1 MEQEVNIR
9 NEDDTVSNNDEEES
23 LIDSSL
29 QVPRSGVEKNLFANK
44 VRDMMNNGYSFGNDK
59 IEIVDES
66 IDTIHNNN
74 VRNSDID
81 EQNDTSNSEDDDTS
95 NSQVKNYDYH
105 EDIIPSTSGHN
116 RIDKEKEFESNYRE
130 QKDEFTRRPNYQDSD
145 DNSTDEETK
154 KKFSK
159 SRYAVGN
166 RRETSDDEN
175 DDNDNDYDDNISD
188 NRVKNDDYYE
198 DDIPSSS
205 GHNRIDKKKEFESN
219 YREQKNEFTRRP
231 KNKDSDDDSANEE
244 IKMPI
249 SKSRYA
255 VRNRRETSDDENG
268 NDDNDYDDN
277 ISDSQVKNYDYRE
290 DVIPST
296 SGHNRID
303 KKKKF
308 ESNYREQK
316 NEFTRRPNYQDSR
329 DDSNPRYVVKNR
341 KKFEMSDDVNDNVD
355 NDYDDNI
362 GDNRVKGDDY
372 YEDVISS
379 SSGRNRI
386 DKNKDNYRKQKD
398 EFTRRQK
405 NQDGSDDSTD
415 EKIKKQI
422 SKSRYAVEN
431 REMSDDENENA
442 NDDEEP
448 EFYGEQMDETTRYP
462 KHKNGQN
469 LSIHAGNQKKLDNTS
484 DSSQDEND
492 NYEEQIDE
500 TTRYPKNKNNQSLSI
515 HGGNQKKLDNTSD
528 SQDENDD
535 YEEQADET
543 NSYPY
548 NKNGQKLST
557 HDSNRKKL
565 DNISDSS
572 QDENYDYEE
581 QMDETTEYLN
591 NKNSQNLP
599 IHGGNRRKLGNISD
613 SSQDENDDYEEQMDE
628 TTEYPNNKNSQNLP
642 IHGGN
647 RRKLGN
653 ISDSSQDENDDYE
666 EQIDETTRY
675 PKDKNNQNLSMH
687 RGIQKKLDNT
697 SDSSQGENDDYEV
710 QVDETDEYP
719 YNKNG
724 QNLSTHESNRKK
736 LDNMND
742 SSQDENDDYEGDYE
756 EQTDETTEYPNNK
769 NSQNLSIHGGDR
781 RKLGNIINISDSQD
795 ENDDYEEQID
805 ETARYPKDKN
815 NQNLSMHGGN
825 QKKLDNMSYSSKDE
839 TDEYKDDNNVSDS
852 KNSQNLTRDNRDN
865 YSGNS
870 QGKDRKP
877 NNSSSIW
884 SNLTTMPDM
893 INKLMSGS
901 SKDEDKIKVIFH
913 VHFPEDIDK
922 VGNPVVLGNVKE
934 LGSWKNPIVKLS
946 PQNRTYWRSSPVIIS
961 LSSVRGEIQYKYAI
975 HTPKPVF
982 RGKEKIEFEGV
993 NYGDNRILNIKRNDQ
1008 FDIFKS
1014 NHQLPRLSYIHD
1026 FAFVDYIYN
1035 SINADNLKAK
1045 VMEYQHLLTL
1055 HNDYTI
1061 RASNLDFIA
1070 DRIDVE
1076 NKDKRLFLCFLLGH
1090 YTSRRRGSFYELQ
1103 NKFQSGL
1110 LLDALEGYKQDT
1122 LPSNTKNQMS
1132 SAIITLVQHN
1142 AFQKQFDWLII
1153 FTIASEV
1160 DPNFSF
1166 IDHLK
1171 SLKYSNDKLVKF
1183 IQGIEIIKSYI
1194 NGIEPEFYIKIAKW
1208 LIQLCH
1214 NMDHLFVLWN
1224 DILSHSSELDKSIFK
1239 HFIEQIRESISH
1251 DDAAALEKHF
1261 KSLPRDYRQDA
1272 SEVFRSRT
1280 LFLLEGSN
1288 RDWTNE
1294 NITAIKNLLH
1304 EDNLNW
1310 SREEVI
1316 RLLDL
1321 TSQSNTLELLNIFPE
1336 ILDNWFR
1343 NNFSDTKKK
1352 KIPTTC
1358 VAWFKNLLIKLD
1370 TGTSTK
1376 NRKENNIVFSV
1387 FLHLERI
1394 YPLLGHRKNV
1404 WQSLTTS
1411 AIERVRVCSESQI
1424 FSATKFTV
1432 QIKEQDIITLFLDL
1446 IKEMLNKAV
1455 RQIDDQLINKIY
1467 TICNCKGKNLEVPN
1481 TVSEEILHHIIT
1493 RLQNQSSASDPS
1505 EHHLNILR
1513 ASQFWSIILRAIGN
1527 VTKLHSNPFVQR
1539 VKKSIND
1546 LGGLL
1551 REKKIDIQLL
1561 QQLLEFSDEI
1571 LFQHFDAA
1579 VSKEKAIV
1587 DVIVS
1592 QDEIAELRKLCGK
1605 FQLQLDILFKFYNEF
1620 CPISQVTDVDDYIQ
1634 DVKKHMASSNK
1645 VMLREVLPPDY
1656 WAFHEKTLIISRRC
1670 YKYIQSRFFR
1680 NIFENYVQEDT
1691 AATKVEYIAQRLMP
1705 EVFKK
1710 YDTYCEQFKE
1720 WEKLK
1725 CSDAS
1730 LFWNSVTDVNAEL
1743 NLMEVYKEHKN
1754 QKLIQTLDYLSKISH
1769 WTKRLEELEKV
1780 VNLFKIPRIEND
1792 WLNKSLKFLKDDS
1805 KKLSQINSFFN
1816 CLNNNIS
1823 NANQECWKLIKE
1835 LSNADGFISFLEEIV
1850 EHDIKN
1856 LINGVDDHSD
1866 ERLVQE
1872 DTVSSLIQVKQILL
1886 PFMNKNKRDDI
1897 ASFLASLS
1905 NIIKKNPTLGEK
1917 IALCNSCHIALRNIY
1932 KNISDR
1938 GEVTKEKIKNAV
1950 LNGSYTFGR
1959 DEKEDKC
1966 LVLLK
1971 YTSRTSKSEM
1981 LMTYNMNEILDLRGR
1996 ALLIA
2001 KPKISVNDKDEEIS
2015 KNILNEFT
2023 VQVDIAQEIIK
2034 VVSVLMQL
2042 GHFDY
2047 RRFEYELMG
2056 TDRMKDYLKFLKNEL
2071 KNWQNIIDRAQEKC
2085 YYLTFFPARHILA
2098 FYDYFTSEK
2107 LDEENEEECKTLVR
2121 FVNNKAKLPSRK
2133 DIQGISRGSK
2143 DYHKILCEIGNVLE
2157 KFLEGKLFIVACAD
2171 KTRVPNII
2179 MSLYVNNGYYPEPW
2193 QLLICTTSTTMEEL
2207 IIFIKRSFFASKIGY
2222 ENHLFCIANLE
2233 LLDFE
2238 LQYDLVNQ
2246 IRSMRDQKDFLLA
2259 LICYRENGIHHHIL
2273 DQFSSDVV
2281 VTDGLNNEAMR
2292 EIYRELCQNVIRVSS
2307 DLSGQGKTEWIKE
2320 DSFNK
2325 KRFPRSF
2332 LISDDMEFGRLV
2344 RKFKECKLRP
2354 AESLHINIVSSNFPG
2369 DVNMFLFELL
2379 TLGIVSTN
2387 VNIACLPPSETPTY
2401 IFIEIAS
2408 TTEQYLLNSLPMA
2421 GYLLSK
2427 HLTWDIKSLKASQD
2441 ITSQIQIT
2449 CNYLNLL
2456 DNDEIDA
2463 KEILFRT
2470 NEAIKEPLPVERCQN
2485 LIEKYFF
2492 NENNKDI
2499 SSFRFV
2505 EIFVNVLAD
2514 QLVRFSSSL
2523 FFTVDNLKLMVKETT
2538 NIRKLILKTLM
2549 DGSKDFATRSIKTRE
2564 AQLESTNTE
2573 DENARLGTIVQWDD
2587 SNHLIVFFNSQTPD
2601 TISALYRDRTKV
2613 HENVKT
2619 LLKSQVIGDKTKWEL
2634 DDYNLM
2640 STDALFMKLEYLAR
2654 KSTEK
2659 LNIPEYALSGDNLIK
2674 MALILLRARANIPV
2688 IVCGEA
2694 GCGKT
2699 SLIAY
2704 LASMVEVQF
2713 QSLNLHAGIDE
2724 KTIMMFMNDSLE
2736 KAEKGEIWLF
2746 FDEINT
2752 CNYIERSNLVYQVK
2766 PLPDQILD
2774 YVWDYGILKP
2784 KDEYRYIQIMVEK
2797 ELKNLAHPVFAELL
2811 FASQKFI
2818 RKVEEPYSVSLRDVK
2833 RAIRLV
2839 IFFYK
2844 SLHNRPAYRDGHVY
2858 PPPGNPTILTR
2869 SYVLALSLCYH
2880 SRLYEQDLRRQY
2892 RFEMGQI
2899 LHNHKAFVGENM
2911 FSKIIREEQEDYI
2924 KRMRCPPNTAYNEAL
2939 LENVLVMIVCILTK
2953 IPLFLIGAPGSSK
2966 SLAIRL
2972 ISSNLRG
2979 ADSYDEY
2986 FRNLPQ
2992 IYLIPHQGSSSSTSD
3007 GIIKV
3012 FDKANRFQETTSTQ
3026 FPVISVVLLDEVG
3039 LAETSPCNPLKVL
3052 HSLLEPSY
3060 PATGPTVSVI
3070 GISNWR
3076 LDNSKSSRALLVQR
3090 PQFDLDDLV
3099 DTAERLLNKR
3109 VMVFQRG
3116 ALKPLAEAYS
3126 NYEKYGQSLPNFHG
3140 LRDYYALVK
3149 RLSLYEMTPKNIQM
3163 ALARNFG
3170 GTENHVKLYEK
3181 YFGNVLKMFNNHT
3194 PWLYKQIPIE
3204 QLIASNLDDSDA
3216 RHLMVIGKSD
3226 SIVNLL
3232 TYQLRM
3238 RDLDPVVILGSQFPD
3253 DRDDYYYSVLRRIMM
3268 CVEAGRPLILTD
3280 LEMIYGSL
3288 YDLWNQNYIVVGSK
3302 EMSNT
3307 LRGLHLEHMLI
3318 LCFTFR
3324 RILNVFLSWMRKMWL
3339 QLILH
3344 FLIGDWTRKMS
3355 TLIGV
3360 TQLRNKF
3367 TQKNLFI
3374 GFDEDE
3380 TLQSLIID
3388 ITKNNPETDN
3398 DGILEKCKECLIA
3411 TASSDGVVRAE
3422 QSALE
3427 SDEVDRWKQVYF
3439 RKQYHNSLY
3448 DYFANQEDALSDPN
3462 GHLVIINTFSNINTD
3477 VKSCLQELA
3486 SCQVDKLSIFKT
3498 EAQLSNRV
3506 KHFWSES
3513 TDQMLILQCDLT
3525 TVNTGC
3531 IKLSKF
3537 IIEQFRN
3544 EYISKRDQME
3554 REMPTKH
3561 ACIILHIHRDQE
3573 STFTSFN
3580 FMCGWKQMTIETLSG
3595 SDVPTSG
3602 LLDGSLTRIVNS
3614 TYPFEKILQ
3623 QELLWCLSCMK
3634 YPSNDKSINHI
3645 KILNEKI
3652 LKYPIFIKYLK
3663 KRTFEWIEE
3672 KSTSDWQYKI
3682 ASNKQN
3688 LYPYPSFS
3696 AALQAHVRILL
3707 RKPITQILC
3716 ALERLS
3722 AIKTFF
3728 YVSDQTKSKNGNYEK
3743 LLKFWE
3749 QIYMDN
3755 KIVKIDDIPNPKPDG
3770 YNMLAGSLLDLE
3782 FPFSFYYMKQIDS
3795 FKRHYEEEISI
3806 LQKDDDKIDDETNE
3820 LCDYVIE
3827 DHLKDFKNNLFTSI
3841 PQLKNSPLEWDW
3853 ASELYFN
3860 DFVTVIVSKDV
3871 RQPIFLHS
3879 YWWRNANEVLALL
3892 QLAQMSPIIIKNIEI
3907 QGNAIIRGSIEK
3919 YLVKEVTKLMLQ
3931 RICGNFEG
3939 AENAHLIDK
3948 WQHDVTKVLYLVNKI
3963 TRAKNLP
3970 DLQLLRIVNDLVAAK
3985 TIPLDSIKEIVQLG
3999 LSLDEQEVLSEKFIN
4014 AVFDKLDKLE
4024 QNEKNIIPKRSF
4036 IMRCLALIPIES
4048 DALLS
4053 FYKKLFSNEPFP
4065 LMGAIIERI
4074 FIKEDVENE
4083 DIFFTVL
4090 TDFEEAVRQSA
4101 RLNLINKCLGDLD
4114 TNMATLCCDTIEQ
4127 TFFMNEKLENL
4138 AAFFG
4143 PALEILYKQG
4153 RPSLQKITSIALL
4166 KEFVRR
4172 FWDSFLQKNKNSPIV
4187 YSKAGEYNF
4196 NSNELI
4202 NQINN
4207 TMTLSYPLIHSLK
4220 IYFLRDLRRRGFT
4233 IDDIRRFCEAQENI
4247 LPWFK
4252 TLDWG
4257 DAKENRLPFNP
4268 YCNLSE
4274 YNETE
4279 DSFMTFYSI
4288 ENKAPF
4294 QTFVQKMK
4302 QNMTTTAKLS
4312 LMGLLF
4318 VRLHALRASREWQH
4332 SELQSA
4338 EFLNKEL
4345 AGMNL
4350 SNSFKR
4356 IATNI
4361 LSNNQ
4366 PLLRIYNSGIDNTE
4380 LILKSVIAH
4389 IIAYHASLE
4398 PNSSPLAMYLH
4409 NLQNCQNSFI
4419 LTCFCDQ
4426 QSADFNLM
4434 LKAIGLSFY
4443 SCNCGYIYSVGECG
4457 KPMETGKCSNCG
4469 RTIGG
4474 DDHVPV
4480 AGFNRT
4486 QIQHRAINFKA
4497 GYIGELVNQNMN
4509 VIVRS
4514 LRPVAYR
4521 ILHLIVH
4528 ALIGAS
4534 EPPTALAFLRKN
4546 NQTATDSETY
4556 CMNHIRNDWEILK
4569 RLLYCSDD
4577 NLALIFHS
4585 LISLMMER
4593 PPIPNQTTYPERI
4606 NWETSFQDKYVTPLT
4621 KNITETATN
4630 YRMKLSKALTKNK
4643 KNNLIECEI
4652 NQTLVM
4658 DKQYRNETLPNLW
4671 RTIGIINFDS
4681 FRAYY
4686 MSDLTRRNDYPFL
4699 SVFFKYSKQIELLKH
4714 LLPIVKFAQL
4724 LNNRLRYQLTRQT
4737 AKDMSF
4743 RQFIEKES
4751 NDGRNEE
4758 IFNNLK
4764 TAFNDFKL
4772 GWNTVIPFVNR
4783 YQCHELPNDKPKMGH
4798 SLPVIFGLLEQ
4809 KDAGIFLCAILYH
4822 LIEIQNRFLQEVIEI
4837 PPGTCKSLKFL
4848 DEQTFD
4854 VGLPISKTKP
4864 VTPNGYCLQSMY
4876 LDHARSGNIINF
4888 DWDDEILAYSQR
4900 NLAIARGEDI
4910 VYDLTKIEAELAN
4923 ILVFEKVYIET
4934 LPDSQLYLESYPYH
4948 MELFQGYMRILS
4960 DIKNQI
4966 TQEPIPIE
4974 KMNSLGFSE
4983 NSGLEYASKSTID
4996 NSSEILSSL
5005 EILLCFVKRTAVGD
5019 GDRFIKDFV
5028 LQWMKL
5034 SSLYEHREFS
5044 KILDIDLRLK
5054 HLVSLYE
5061 LVEEQVAD
5069 IKIKYIHEKYQ
5080 EKLSTDMEAAIM
5092 ESLGFEQ
5099 QTTTKKVIP
5108 AEAFALALKRFM
5120 LRFLTLENQKETD
5133 SLSIYL
5139 QDGSLNFWPSTV
5151 PEELINELFPENLL
5165 VANTYDAYTFTMKK
5179 IEQPM
5184 KKQAYVAKNR
5194 INDLNQTEPTAS
5206 RNTSRKL
5213 RNSRPKFDST

>member
-1 MEQEVNIR
+1 ME
-9 NEDDTVSNNDEEES
+9 
-23 LIDSSL
+23 
-29 QVPRSGVEKNLFANK
+29 
-44 VRDMMNNGYSFGNDK
+44 
-59 IEIVDES
+59 
-66 IDTIHNNN
+66 H
-74 VRNSDID
+74 
-81 EQNDTSNSEDDDTS
+81 DDTS
-95 NSQVKNYDYH
+95 DSQDKFDNHKDDNFSSSVGYKRKSYYRVQRDEITRYSKNQVSNVSNSIYTVRNRRKFEITDDKNDNISNTQIKDNYEKSDFSSSGCVNKKKEPKFYGGQIDEITRYPKNKNSQNLPMY
-105 EDIIPSTSGHN
+105 E
-116 RIDKEKEFESNYRE
+116 
-130 QKDEFTRRPNYQDSD
+130 
-145 DNSTDEETK
+145 
-154 KKFSK
+154 
-159 SRYAVGN
+159 GN
-166 RRETSDDEN
+166 RKKLDNMGDSSMDEN
-175 DDNDNDYDDNISD
+175 DD
-188 NRVKNDDYYE
+188 YE
-198 DDIPSSS
+198 
-205 GHNRIDKKKEFESN
+205 
-219 YREQKNEFTRRP
+219 EQ
-231 KNKDSDDDSANEE
+231 
-244 IKMPI
+244 I
-249 SKSRYA
+249 
-255 VRNRRETSDDENG
+255 
-268 NDDNDYDDN
+268 
-277 ISDSQVKNYDYRE
+277 
-290 DVIPST
+290 
-296 SGHNRID
+296 
-303 KKKKF
+303 
-308 ESNYREQK
+308 
-316 NEFTRRPNYQDSR
+316 
-329 DDSNPRYVVKNR
+329 
-341 KKFEMSDDVNDNVD
+341 
-355 NDYDDNI
+355 
-362 GDNRVKGDDY
+362 
-372 YEDVISS
+372 
-379 SSGRNRI
+379 
-386 DKNKDNYRKQKD
+386 
-398 EFTRRQK
+398 
-405 NQDGSDDSTD
+405 
-415 EKIKKQI
+415 
-422 SKSRYAVEN
+422 
-431 REMSDDENENA
+431 
-442 NDDEEP
+442 
-448 EFYGEQMDETTRYP
+448 DETTRYL
-462 KHKNGQN
+462 KNKDRQN
-469 LSIHAGNQKKLDNTS
+469 LPMYGGNRRKLGNMNDSSQDENDDYEEQIDETSRYQKNNNSQNLPMHNGNKKNLDNTS
-484 DSSQDEND
+484 DSSQDDYDEQADETTRYPINQNNKNKSMHGGNRKKLGNMNDSSQDEND
-492 NYEEQIDE
+492 DHEEQIDE
-500 TTRYPKNKNNQSLSI
+500 TTRYPKNRNSQNLPM
-515 HGGNQKKLDNTSD
+515 HGGNRKKLGNMNDS
-528 SQDENDD
+528 SQDGNDD
-535 YEEQADET
+535 YEEQIDET
-543 NSYPY
+543 ARYPK
-548 NKNGQKLST
+548 NKNNQNQSK
-557 HDSNRKKL
+557 HRDYRRKL
-565 DNISDSS
+565 DN
-572 QDENYDYEE
+572 
-581 QMDETTEYLN
+581 M
-591 NKNSQNLP
+591 
-599 IHGGNRRKLGNISD
+599 GG
-613 SSQDENDDYEEQMDE
+613 SSQDENDDYEVQIDE
-628 TTEYPNNKNSQNLP
+628 ITRYLKNKNSQNLP
-642 IHGGN
+642 MYAGN
-647 RRKLGN
+647 QRKLDN
-653 ISDSSQDENDDYE
+653 MNDSSQDENDDYE

-687 RGIQKKLDNT
+687 
-697 SDSSQGENDDYEV
+697 
-710 QVDETDEYP
+710 
-719 YNKNG
+719 
-724 QNLSTHESNRKK
+724 
-736 LDNMND
+736 
-742 SSQDENDDYEGDYE
+742 
-756 EQTDETTEYPNNK
+756 
-769 NSQNLSIHGGDR
+769 
-781 RKLGNIINISDSQD
+781 
-795 ENDDYEEQID
+795 
-805 ETARYPKDKN
+805 
-815 NQNLSMHGGN
+815 GGN
-825 QKKLDNMSYSSKDE
+825 QKKLDNNSDSSQDE
-839 TDEYKDDNNVSDS
+839 NDEYKESDFLSSGHANKKKERELYYEEQIDETTRYSKNKNNQNLFIQSDNRRKLDDNNVCDS
-852 KNSQNLTRDNRDN
+852 QNSQNLTRDNRDN

-870 QGKDRKP
+870 QGKNRKP

-884 SNLTTMPDM
+884 PNLTTMPGM
-893 INKLMSGS
+893 INRWMPGS
-901 SKDEDKIKVIFH
+901 SKDEDEIKVIFH
-913 VHFPEDIDK
+913 VHFPEGIDK

-934 LGSWKNPIVKLS
+934 LGSWKSPIVKLS

-1055 HNDYTI
+1055 HNDYTN

-1090 YTSRRRGSFYELQ
+1090 YTSRRRGSLYELQ

-1110 LLDALEGYKQDT
+1110 LLDALEDYKQDT
-1122 LPSNTKNQMS
+1122 LPSNIKNQMS
-1132 SAIITLVQHN
+1132 SAIIILIQHN
-1142 AFQKQFDWLII
+1142 AFQMQFDWLII

-1194 NGIEPEFYIKIAKW
+1194 DGIEPEFYIKVAKW

-1214 NMDHLFVLWN
+1214 NLDHLFVLWN
-1224 DILSHSSELDKSIFK
+1224 DILLHSSELDKSIFK
-1239 HFIEQIRESISH
+1239 YFIEQIRESISC
-1251 DDAAALEKHF
+1251 DDAVALENNF
-1261 KSLPRDYRQDA
+1261 KRLKRDYRQDV

-1294 NITAIKNLLH
+1294 NITAINNLLH

-1310 SREEVI
+1310 GREEVI
-1316 RLLDL
+1316 RSLDL
-1321 TSQSNTLELLNIFPE
+1321 TSQSNTLELLNIFPV

-1343 NNFSDTKKK
+1343 NNFSDTKEK
-1352 KIPTTC
+1352 KIPKICMT
-1358 VAWFKNLLIKLD
+1358 WFKNLLNKLD
-1370 TGTSTK
+1370 TGTSTR

-1387 FLHLERI
+1387 FLHLERL
-1394 YPLLGHRKNV
+1394 YPLLGNRKNV
-1404 WQSLTTS
+1404 WQSLTTT
-1411 AIERVRVCSESQI
+1411 AIDRVRVCSESQI
-1424 FSATKFTV
+1424 FGATKFIV
-1432 QIKEQDIITLFLDL
+1432 QIKEQDIRTLFLDL
-1446 IKEMLNKAV
+1446 INEMLNKAV
-1455 RQIDDQLINKIY
+1455 QQIDDQLINKIY
-1467 TICNCKGKNLEVPN
+1467 TICNCKGKTLEVPN
-1481 TVSEEILHHIIT
+1481 TVSEEILYHIIT

-1513 ASQFWSIILRAIGN
+1513 ASQFWSIILRSTGN

-1571 LFQHFDAA
+1571 LFRHFDAA
-1579 VSKEKAIV
+1579 VSKKKAIV

-1592 QDEIAELRKLCGK
+1592 RDEIAELRKLCGN

-1645 VMLREVLPPDY
+1645 VTLREVLSPDY

-1670 YKYIQSRFFR
+1670 YKYIQSRSFR
-1680 NIFENYVQEDT
+1680 NIFEDCIKKDT
-1691 AATKVEYIAQRLMP
+1691 AATNVDYIAQKLIP
-1705 EVFKK
+1705 AVFKE
-1710 YDTYCEQFKE
+1710 YDTYCEQFKK
-1720 WEKLK
+1720 WEKLEV
-1725 CSDAS
+1725 SYAS
-1730 LFWNSVTDVNAEL
+1730 LFWHNVTDINMEL
-1743 NLMEVYKEHKN
+1743 DLMGYKGYKN
-1754 QKLIQTLDYLSKISH
+1754 QEFLQTINHLSKIPH
-1769 WTKRLEELEKV
+1769 WINRLEELDTV
-1780 VNLFKIPRIEND
+1780 VKLFKIAQDD
-1792 WLNKSLKFLKDDS
+1792 WLIKSLKFLSDGHL
-1805 KKLSQINSFFN
+1805 KLNQINGFFN
-1816 CLNNNIS
+1816 YLNENIS
-1823 NANQECWKLIKE
+1823 NVDQECWKLIKE
-1835 LSNADGFISFLEEIV
+1835 LSNADGFISFLEEIA
-1850 EHDIKN
+1850 EHDIKD
-1856 LINGVDDHSD
+1856 LINDEDDHSD

-1886 PFMNKNKRDDI
+1886 PFMNKNKKDDI

-1905 NIIKKNPTLGEK
+1905 NIIKKNPTLEEK
-1917 IALCNSCHIALRNIY
+1917 IALCNGCHIALRNIY
-1932 KNISDR
+1932 KNIPDR

-1950 LNGSYTFGR
+1950 LNGSYTFGS
-1959 DEKEDKC
+1959 DEKDDKC
-1966 LVLLK
+1966 FVLLN
-1971 YTSRTSKSEM
+1971 YTSRTSKSKV
-1981 LMTYNMNEILDLRGR
+1981 LMTYNMNEILDLRER
-1996 ALLIA
+1996 ASLLIA
-2001 KPKISVNDKDEEIS
+2001 KRPKPKISVNNKDEEIS
-2015 KNILNEFT
+2015 KKNILDEFT

-2047 RRFEYELMG
+2047 KMFEYELMG
-2056 TDRMKDYLKFLKNEL
+2056 TDKMKDYLKFLKNEL
-2071 KNWQNIIDRAQEKC
+2071 KNWQTIVDHAQEQC

-2107 LDEENEEECKTLVR
+2107 PDKENEEECKTLVR

-2143 DYHKILCEIGNVLE
+2143 DYRKILCEIGNELE
-2157 KFLEGKLFIVACAD
+2157 KIFKSIPKQSRGGLKAAEVSGQRTTLNIIKKGKLFIAACAD

-2179 MSLYVNNGYYPEPW
+2179 MSLYVNNGNYPEPW

-2207 IIFIKRSFFASKIGY
+2207 TIFIKRSFFASNNGY

-2238 LQYDLVNQ
+2238 LQYYLVNQ

-2259 LICYRENGIHHHIL
+2259 LICYRENGIQHYIL

-2281 VTDGLNNEAMR
+2281 ETNGLNNESMR
-2292 EIYRELCQNVIRVSS
+2292 GIYKELCKNVICISS

-2320 DSFNK
+2320 VSFNK

-2344 RKFKECKLRP
+2344 RQFKECKLQP
-2354 AESLHINIVSSNFPG
+2354 IESLHINIVSSNFPR

-2387 VNIACLPPSETPTY
+2387 VNIAYLPLSETPIY

-2427 HLTWDIKSLKASQD
+2427 HLTWDIESLKISQE
-2441 ITSQIQIT
+2441 ITSPIQIT

-2456 DNDEIDA
+2456 DFDEIDA

-2470 NEAIKEPLPVERCQN
+2470 DNAIKEPLPVERCQN
-2485 LIEKYFF
+2485 LIKKYFF

-2523 FFTVDNLKLMVKETT
+2523 FFTVDNLRLMVKETT
-2538 NIRKLILKTLM
+2538 NIRKLILKTLV
-2549 DGSKDFATRSIKTRE
+2549 DGSKDFATRSIKTKE
-2564 AQLESTNTE
+2564 AQLESTNAE
-2573 DENARLGTIVQWDD
+2573 DENIRLGTIVQWDD

-2601 TISALYRDRTKV
+2601 TITTLYRDRTKI

-2634 DDYNLM
+2634 DDYNSM
-2640 STDALFMKLEYLAR
+2640 STYALFMKLEYLAR

-2659 LNIPEYALSGDNLIK
+2659 LNIPEYALSSDNLIK

-2699 SLIAY
+2699 SLITY
-2704 LASMVEVQF
+2704 LAMMVEVQF
-2713 QSLNLHAGIDE
+2713 QALNLHAGIDE
-2724 KTIMMFMNDSLE
+2724 KTIMMFMDNSLE

-2752 CNYIERSNLVYQVK
+2752 CNYIGLLADLISHRMFNGKLIHPNIRLFSACNPYRLRTKSQSVAGLTNRVKKFEERSNLVYQVK

-2811 FASQKFI
+2811 FASQNFI
-2818 RKVEEPYSVSLRDVK
+2818 RKVEEPYNVSLRDVK

-2839 IFFYK
+2839 VFFYK
-2844 SLHNRPAYRDGHVY
+2844 SLQNRPAYRNGHVY

-2869 SYVLALSLCYH
+2869 SYVLALSICYH

-2892 RFEMGQI
+2892 RYEMGQI

-2911 FSKIIREEQEDYI
+2911 IAKIIREEQEDYI

-2939 LENVLVMIVCILTK
+2939 LENVLVMIVCILTR

-2966 SLAIRL
+2966 SLSIRL

-2979 ADSYDEY
+2979 TDSYDKY
-2986 FRNLPQ
+2986 FRELPQ
-2992 IYLIPHQGSSSSTSD
+2992 INLIPHQGSSSSTSD

-3039 LAETSPCNPLKVL
+3039 LAETSPYNPLNVL

-3099 DTAERLLNKR
+3099 DTAEHLLKKR
-3109 VMVFQRG
+3109 VMRSQRV
-3116 ALKPLAEAYS
+3116 ALRPFAKAYL
-3126 NYEKYGQSLPNFHG
+3126 NYEKHGQSLPNFHG
-3140 LRDYYALVK
+3140 LRDYYALIK
-3149 RLSLYEMTPKNIQM
+3149 RLSLCEMTPENIQI
-3163 ALARNFG
+3163 ALAHNFG
-3170 GTENHVKLYEK
+3170 GTENHVKLCEK
-3181 YFGNVLKMFNNHT
+3181 YFGYVLKIFNNYR

-3253 DRDDYYYSVLRRIMM
+3253 DRDDYYYNVLRRIMM
-3268 CVEAGRPLILTD
+3268 CVETGRPLILTD
-3280 LEMIYGSL
+3280 LEIIYGSL
-3288 YDLWNQNYIVVGSK
+3288 YNLWNQNYIAVGSEDNVK
-3302 EMSNT
+3302 YFTRVALGAYANPMLYVSPNFKCILAMDEKNMASADPSLLNRFEKQKLSINDT
-3307 LRGLHLEHMLI
+3307 LNDKQKLLVENL
-3318 LCFTFR
+3318 
-3324 RILNVFLSWMRKMWL
+3324 
-3339 QLILH
+3339 
-3344 FLIGDWTRKMS
+3344 GDWARKMS

-3360 TQLRNKF
+3360 NPITQLRNKF

-3374 GFDEDE
+3374 GFDDE

-3388 ITKNNPETDN
+3388 ITKNNPEADN
-3398 DGILEKCKECLIA
+3398 DEILEKCKECLIA
-3411 TASSDGVVRAE
+3411 TASFDGVVRAE

-3427 SDEVDRWKQVYF
+3427 RDEVDRWKQVYF
-3439 RKQYHNSLY
+3439 RKQHHNSLY
-3448 DYFANQEDALSDPN
+3448 DYFANQKDALSDPN

-3531 IKLSKF
+3531 IKLAKF

-3595 SDVPTSG
+3595 NDVPTSG
-3602 LLDGSLTRIVNS
+3602 LLNGSLTRIVNS
-3614 TYPFEKILQ
+3614 IYPFEKILQ

-3634 YPSNDKSINHI
+3634 YPSNDKSINHR
-3645 KILNEKI
+3645 KTLNENI
-3652 LKYPIFIKYLK
+3652 LKYPYFIECLK
-3663 KRTFEWIEE
+3663 KRVLEWVEE
-3672 KSTSDWQYKI
+3672 NSTSDWQYKI

-3696 AALQAHVRILL
+3696 AAQEAHVRTLF
-3707 RKPITQILC
+3707 RKPIARILC

-3728 YVSDQTKSKNGNYEK
+3728 YVSDQTKSNKVNYEK

-3749 QIYMDN
+3749 QIFMDN

-3770 YNMLAGSLLDLE
+3770 YNMPAESLLDLE

-3795 FKRHYEEEISI
+3795 FKRHYEEEILI
-3806 LQKDDDKIDDETNE
+3806 LQRDDDKIDDETNE
-3820 LCDYVIE
+3820 LYDYVIE
-3827 DHLKDFKNNLFTSI
+3827 DHLKGFKNNLFTSI
-3841 PQLKNSPLEWDW
+3841 TQLKDSPLEWEW

-3860 DFVTVIVSKDV
+3860 DFVTVIASKDAKDGEKKNKKMLAYILKLLIGADKI
-3871 RQPIFLHS
+3871 RQPISVHA
-3879 YWWRNANEVLALL
+3879 YWWKNANEVLAQL
-3892 QLAQMSPIIIKNIEI
+3892 QLVQMSPIIIKNIEI
-3907 QGNAIIRGSIEK
+3907 QGNSIVRGSLEK

-3948 WQHDVTKVLYLVNKI
+3948 WQHDVTKVLSLVNKI

-3970 DLQLLRIVNDLVAAK
+3970 DFQLLRIVNDLVATK
-3985 TIPLDSIKEIVQLG
+3985 TIPLESIREIVQLG

-4014 AVFDKLDKLE
+4014 AVFGKLDKLE
-4024 QNEKNIIPKRSF
+4024 QNEKNIIPKRTF

-4048 DALLS
+4048 DVLLS

-4074 FIKEDVENE
+4074 FIKENVENE
-4083 DIFFTVL
+4083 GIFFTIL

-4127 TFFMNEKLENL
+4127 SFFMNKKLENL

-4143 PALEILYKQG
+4143 LALEALHKQG
-4153 RPSLQKITSIALL
+4153 RPSLQKITSVALL

-4172 FWDSFLQKNKNSPIV
+4172 FWDSFLPKDPLV
-4187 YSKAGEYNF
+4187 FDKADQNNF
-4196 NSNELI
+4196 DNEII

-4207 TMTLSYPLIHSLK
+4207 ILTFSHPLIHSLK
-4220 IYFLRDLRRRGFT
+4220 IYFLRDLCRRGFS
-4233 IDDIRRFCEAQENI
+4233 IDDIKRFCEAQKNF
-4247 LPWFK
+4247 LPWLK
-4252 TLDWG
+4252 TFNWEDIN
-4257 DAKENRLPFNP
+4257 ENRLSFNP
-4268 YCNLSE
+4268 YCNMPE

-4279 DSFMTFYSI
+4279 DSFITFYSI
-4288 ENKAPF
+4288 GNKAPF

-4312 LMGLLF
+4312 FMGLLF
-4318 VRLHALRASREWQH
+4318 VRLHALRASREWRH
-4332 SELQSA
+4332 SEVQSA
-4338 EFLNKEL
+4338 DLLTKEL
-4345 AGMNL
+4345 AGMNI
-4350 SNSFKR
+4350 SNVFKR

-4398 PNSSPLAMYLH
+4398 PNSSPLATYLH

-4419 LTCFCDQ
+4419 LTCVCDQ
-4426 QSADFNLM
+4426 QSADFNLILNAM
-4434 LKAIGLSFY
+4434 GTSFY
-4443 SCNCGYIYSVGECG
+4443 SCICGYRYFIGECG
-4457 KPMETGKCSNCG
+4457 KPVATGSCPDCG
-4469 RTIGG
+4469 KMIGG
-4474 DDHVPV
+4474 SDHVPV
-4480 AGFNRT
+4480 AGNNSI
-4486 QIQHRAINFKA
+4486 QIQPLAINFKA

-4621 KNITETATN
+4621 TNITATATN
-4630 YRMKLSKALTKNK
+4630 YRMKLNEALTKNK
-4643 KNNLIECEI
+4643 KNNIIECEI

-4658 DKQYRNETLPNLW
+4658 DKQYRSENLPNLW

-4686 MSDLTRRNDYPFL
+4686 MSDLTRINDYPFL
-4699 SVFFKYSKQIELLKH
+4699 SVFFKHSKQIELLKY
-4714 LLPIVKFAQL
+4714 LLPIIKFVQILNAKLGYQL
-4724 LNNRLRYQLTRQT
+4724 LRQT
-4737 AKDMSF
+4737 AKNMNF

-4758 IFNNLK
+4758 IFNNLN

-4783 YQCHELPNDKPKMGH
+4783 YQCHELPNEKPVMGYN
-4798 SLPVIFGLLEQ
+4798 LPVIFGLVEPR
-4809 KDAGIFLCAILYH
+4809 DAGIFLCAILDY
-4822 LIEIQNRFLQEVIEI
+4822 LVDLQNQFLQEVILI

-4848 DEQTFD
+4848 DEITFD
-4854 VGLPISKTKP
+4854 IELAILKTEP
-4864 VTPNGYCLQSMY
+4864 VIPNGYCLQSLR
-4876 LDHARSGNIINF
+4876 LDHVRSGNIINF
-4888 DWDDEILAYSQR
+4888 AWNDEILAYSQR

-4910 VYDLTKIEAELAN
+4910 IYDLTKIETELAN

-4934 LPDSQLYLESYPYH
+4934 LPDSQLYLETFPYH
-4948 MELFQGYMRILS
+4948 MELFQGCMRILS
-4960 DIKNQI
+4960 DIKNLI

-4974 KMNSLGFSE
+4974 KMNSLGFSK
-4983 NSGLEYASKSTID
+4983 NSRLEYASKSTIG

-5005 EILLCFVKRTAVGD
+5005 EILLCFVKRTAVGN
-5019 GDRFIKDFV
+5019 GDRSIKEFV

-5069 IKIKYIHEKYQ
+5069 VKIKYIHEKYQ
-5080 EKLSTDMEAAIM
+5080 EKLSTDMEVAIT
-5092 ESLGFEQ
+5092 ESIGFEQ
-5099 QTTTKKVIP
+5099 KTTTKKVIQ
-5108 AEAFALALKRFM
+5108 AETFALALKRFM

-5133 SLSIYL
+5133 PLKIYL

-5151 PEELINELFPENLL
+5151 PEELVDELFPENLL
-5165 VANTYDAYTFTMKK
+5165 VANTYNAYTFTMKK
-5179 IEQPM
+5179 IEQTM
-5184 KKQAYVAKNR
+5184 KKQVYVAKNR
-5194 INDLNQTEPTAS
+5194 INDLTNLNQTEPTDS
-5206 RNTSRKL
+5206 INTSRRP
-5213 RNSRPKFDST
+5213 RNGRLKFDAM